1 MSRKQYLIATIA
13 VIAVAM
19 IACGL
24 VIHRYVEKGQLES
37 TSEKSVEE
45 TVKNEI
51 TVKRLIKLT
60 DEENHE
66 LLEAYKVMKENNPDF
81 AGYVRIEGTEMA
93 YPVMYT
99 PEDPEKYLHKDING
113 VESDEGLPFIDTR
126 CNIDPDSDNII
137 IYGHNMKDGSMFAS
151 IIDYQDKSYFEDHPV
166 IRYDTPDEVREYQ
179 VMSIFYDRV
188 YYTDETDVFKFYDF
202 IDADDE
208 ADYDYAI
215 EQYLKKSVYDTG
227 VKAHYGDKLLTLVTC
242 AYHTENGRFV
252 VVAKRRN

>member
-1 MSRKQYLIATIA
+1 MPIDPTFFMSLIEI
-13 VIAVAM
+13 IPD
-19 IACGL
+19 I
-24 VIHRYVEKGQLES
+24 I
-37 TSEKSVEE
+37 EKS
-45 TVKNEI
+45 TIGTTMNLR
-51 TVKRLIKLT
+51 RLRNI
-60 DEENHE
+60 
-66 LLEAYKVMKENNPDF
+66 VPQ
-81 AGYVRIEGTEMA
+81 
-93 YPVMYT
+93 
-99 PEDPEKYLHKDING
+99 
-113 VESDEGLPFIDTR
+113 GLPFIDTR

-179 VMSIFYDRV
+179 VMSVFYDRM

-215 EQYLKKSVYDTG
+215 EQYLKKSVYNTG

-252 VVAKRRN
+252 VVDRRFD